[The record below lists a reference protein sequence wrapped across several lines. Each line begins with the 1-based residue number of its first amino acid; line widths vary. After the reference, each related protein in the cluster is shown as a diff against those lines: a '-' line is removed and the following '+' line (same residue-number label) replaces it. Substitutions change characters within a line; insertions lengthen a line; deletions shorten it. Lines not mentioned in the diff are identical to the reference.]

1 MKRKFLHILAIL
13 AMTLT
18 LFSSCKKEGNKVI
31 PRSKMAK
38 IYAEMLLADQWLQME
53 PDIRRGADTTLVYEP
68 ILEKYG
74 YDSEIYRRS
83 IYKYLDDPERFARI
97 FRTTIEIYDK
107 RLKELNKLKD
117 IFDDNLLKERAREK
131 YRVEINIDEHFPYLR
146 SEPYIHYYD
155 SLDVR
160 IDSATWEYRFT
171 NVERSDTVYEG
182 LKMIIR
188 IDSTAVN
195 DTVAMADSL
204 AVTDSLAIADSL
216 AAVDSVK
223 KVEVKLLKEKTPVNR
238 VRAKE
243 NAVLKNELK
252 VLKDE

>member
-1 MKRKFLHILAIL
+1 M
-13 AMTLT
+13 
-18 LFSSCKKEGNKVI
+18 I

-38 IYAEMLLADQWLQME
+38 IYAEMLLVDQWLLME
-53 PDIRRGADTTLVYEP
+53 PDARRRADTTLVYEP
-68 ILEKYG
+68 IFEKYG

-117 IFDDNLLKERAREK
+117 IYDENLLLEKAREK
-131 YRVEINIDEHFPYLR
+131 YKVKIDIDDHFPYMFA
-146 SEPYIHYYD
+146 EPFVHYYD
-155 SLDVR
+155 SLGVQ

-171 NVERSDTVYEG
+171 FVERSDTVYEG

-188 IDSTAVN
+188 VDSTAVI
-195 DTVAMADSL
+195 DSLPKADSL
-204 AVTDSLAIADSL
+204 VVSDSP
-216 AAVDSVK
+216 AAVDAVK
-223 KVEVKLLKEKTPVNR
+223 DVPVKNVEVKLLKEKAPVNNAR
-238 VRAKE
+238 KKE

-252 VLKDE
+252 LLKDE

>member
-1 MKRKFLHILAIL
+1 MKKKFLHILAL
-13 AMTLT
+13 LVMTVT
-18 LFSSCKKEGNKVI
+18 LFSSCQKEEGKVI

-38 IYAEMLLADQWLQME
+38 IYAEMLLVDQWLMME
-53 PDIRRGADTTLVYEP
+53 PDARRRADTTLVYEP
-68 ILEKYG
+68 IFEKYG

-117 IFDDNLLKERAREK
+117 IYDENLLLEKAREK
-131 YRVEINIDEHFPYLR
+131 YKVKIDIDDHFPYMFA
-146 SEPYIHYYD
+146 EPFVHYYD
-155 SLDVR
+155 SLGVQ

-171 NVERSDTVYEG
+171 FVERSDTVYEG

-188 IDSTAVN
+188 VDSTAVI
-195 DTVAMADSL
+195 DSLPKADSL
-204 AVTDSLAIADSL
+204 VVSDSP
-216 AAVDSVK
+216 AAVDEVK
-223 KVEVKLLKEKTPVNR
+223 DVPVKNVEVKLLKEKAPVNNAR
-238 VRAKE
+238 KKE

-252 VLKDE
+252 LLKDE

>member
-1 MKRKFLHILAIL
+1 MKKKFLHILAL
-13 AMTLT
+13 LVMTVT
-18 LFSSCKKEGNKVI
+18 LFSSCQKEEGKVI

-38 IYAEMLLADQWLQME
+38 IYAEMLLVDQWLLME
-53 PDIRRGADTTLVYEP
+53 PDARRRADTTLVYEP
-68 ILEKYG
+68 IFEKYG

-117 IFDDNLLKERAREK
+117 IYDENLLLEKAREK
-131 YRVEINIDEHFPYLR
+131 YKVKIDIDDHFPYMFA
-146 SEPYIHYYD
+146 EPFVHYYD
-155 SLDVR
+155 SLGVQ

-171 NVERSDTVYEG
+171 SVERSDTVYEG

-188 IDSTAVN
+188 VDSTAVI
-195 DTVAMADSL
+195 DSLPKADSL
-204 AVTDSLAIADSL
+204 VVSDSS
-216 AAVDSVK
+216 AAVDAVK
-223 KVEVKLLKEKTPVNR
+223 DVPVKNVEVKLLKEKAPVNNAR
-238 VRAKE
+238 KKE

-252 VLKDE
+252 LLKDE